1 MKNNR
6 QTGSDYENLACNYL
20 IKNGY
25 EIIERNYRCKTSEI
39 DIIAKK
45 ANWIIFI
52 EVKYRSSREYGIS
65 LEAVNA
71 RKQMRIRKAAE
82 IYLVTHYKRMDI
94 PCRFDVIG
102 IDGDKITHIKN
113 AF

>member
-1 MKNNR
+1 MRNNR
-6 QTGSDYENLACNYL
+6 QTGSNYENLACNYL
-20 IKNGY
+20 IKSGY

-45 ANWIIFI
+45 DNWIVFV
-52 EVKYRSSREYGIS
+52 EVKYRSSHDYGVSI
-65 LEAVNA
+65 EAVNI

-82 IYLVTHYKRMDI
+82 IYLITHYKHMDI